1 MDNGASHAPCRPYQL
16 AFAGFK
22 ESRLFSKFVSAAL
35 ASSLS
40 IGICRRLAAFETGA
54 ISPVRENRRA
64 FAYWQVEAA
73 TEGTVATFLGKP
85 LLRNLRELESTVG
98 VRAEAVTVHG
108 FAGDLSCF
116 RRSG

>member
-54 ISPVRENRRA
+54 ISPVRENRRV
-64 FAYWQVEAA
+64 FALSA
-73 TEGTVATFLGKP
+73 TTSSTRARRACRSTSAYLCTPSRMPTKKP
-85 LLRNLRELESTVG
+85 FKTSPCDWLLCG
-98 VRAEAVTVHG
+98 W
-108 FAGDLSCF
+108 
-116 RRSG
+116 